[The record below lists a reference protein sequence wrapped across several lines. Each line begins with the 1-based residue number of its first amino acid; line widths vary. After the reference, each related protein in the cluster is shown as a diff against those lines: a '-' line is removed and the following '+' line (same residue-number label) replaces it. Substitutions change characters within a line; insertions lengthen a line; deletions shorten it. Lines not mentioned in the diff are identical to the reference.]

1 MKLLF
6 IAVSVVA
13 LVYLLLQSNL
23 ISNFTHSASAN
34 EAVATAQK
42 GTPDHV
48 LNTQHLEARVSELTA
63 SNKHLQVQLDKLAQ
77 QVVDMQ
83 MTSLTPST
91 ESTESNELEQSAS
104 VTGVVEQEIV
114 SQSTDAYNT
123 ASASDNQQD
132 EHQKRLQ
139 QQAVLRDL
147 AQKMELSALA
157 GLSS

>member
-23 ISNFTHSASAN
+23 ISDFTHSASAK

-48 LNTQHLEARVSELTA
+48 LNTQQLEARVSELTA
-63 SNKHLQVQLDKLAQ
+63 SNKQLQVQLDKLAQ
-77 QVVDMQ
+77 QIVDMQ
-83 MTSLTPST
+83 MTSLMPST
-91 ESTESNELEQSAS
+91 KSNEIEQSAS
-104 VTGVVEQEIV
+104 VTSVVEQEIV
-114 SQSTDAYNT
+114 SQSNDAYNT
-123 ASASDNQQD
+123 ASASDNQQN
-132 EHQKRLQ
+132 EQQKRLQ

-157 GLSS
+157 GFSS